1 MTLLTAVQE
10 ACGELALQQPT
21 VVIGNTDPQVIQL
34 LSLATR
40 EAKEFSA
47 QGGQWSGWPELRKEY
62 TFSLVPATG
71 GVAGVYTGNTTINSK
86 ILTGF
91 VSTAGILS
99 GYGVSGGSILTGAI
113 VTGVTAGPNGT
124 VTLNTPAN
132 ATSTAQNFSFGQI
145 AYDLPTDIQMFITA
159 TQWDRNFRWQM
170 LGPISAQ
177 EWQTIVSG
185 ICPVGPRIRFRVMAD
200 STGVDKFW
208 IQPPPGVA
216 QTDVIAYEYISK
228 NICNSS
234 LGVGQTVWTADS
246 DVYLWPED
254 TLVLGLIWRFKR
266 AKGLDYGE
274 EWDIWMKAVDRQIAR
289 SGGNRSLPMNAHSN
303 GLRLLNQ
310 SNIPDTGFGT

>member
-10 ACGELALQQPT
+10 ACGELALQQPSA
-21 VVIGNTDPQVIQL
+21 VIGNTDPQVIQL

-40 EAKEFSA
+40 EAKEFAA

-71 GVAGVYTGNTTINSK
+71 GTAGVYVGNTTNGSATI
-86 ILTGF
+86 TGIAD
-91 VSTAGILS
+91 TTGILA

-113 VTGVTAGPNGT
+113 VQSLTATT

-132 ATSTAQNFSFGQI
+132 STTTGQNFSFGKI
-145 AYDLPTDIQMFITA
+145 TYDLPTDIQMFITA

-216 QTDVIAYEYISK
+216 QTDTIAYEYISK
-228 NICNSS
+228 NFCNSA
-234 LGVGQTVWTADS
+234 LLVGQSAWTADT
-246 DVYLWPED
+246 DTYLWPED

-274 EWDIWMKAVDRQIAR
+274 EMQMYERAVDRQIAR
-289 SGGNRSLPMNAHSN
+289 SGGNRQLPMNAHSN

-310 SNIPDTGFGT
+310 SNVPDTGFGT